1 MSTQSAV
8 PTAKLGI
15 PAGRWSIDPVDSR
28 VGFAIKGMWGL
39 IWVKGQFDGFE
50 GTLQVA
56 SDSVKGHLTIDATT
70 LDTGNRKRDEH
81 LRSDDF
87 FGAESHPEITF
98 ETTSAAVDGDKLMV
112 TGDLVLAG
120 KTTRLELPIE
130 FNGFDRGRI
139 QLSSGTTVDREQLGL
154 SWNKLGMIRNET
166 LIDLELELVPAP
178 A

>member
-1 MSTQSAV
+1 MSTSSAV
-8 PTAKLGI
+8 STAKLGI
-15 PAGRWSIDPVDSR
+15 PAGRWIIDPADSR
-28 VGFAIKGMWGL
+28 VAFAIKGMWGL

-50 GTLQVA
+50 GTLEVGP
-56 SDSVKGHLTIDATT
+56 DSVSGHLTIDATT

-98 ETTSAAVDGDKLMV
+98 QTISAAVHEDELMV
-112 TGDLVLAG
+112 TGDLVVAG
-120 KTTRLELPIE
+120 KTTRLELPLE

-139 QLSSGTTVDREQLGL
+139 QLSTETTVDREQLGL
-154 SWNKLGMIRNET
+154 SWNKLGMIRSET